1 MNRRDGI
8 TKFIFVSC
16 TEELARKIA
25 HIPPISLI
33 GTRTAEDASRRQ
45 VSLNLEV
52 HPAYTGLAALLVKH
66 LRVFRYQVHIIQIQM
81 SAIAL
86 EVGVDVFTK
95 VPVQLDNS
103 VVMEK
108 VARLIARKGG
118 LLADWRP
125 LPVFEGRTAI
135 DGPHVMM
142 KVAPPPED
150 PTGQTLGS
158 LLHIV
163 VPICEPGAGIDR
175 FMNELLQLRMETLGS
190 LLGKGTRVAQLRE
203 QLSHMMNDGVTEMAE
218 DGEEEGA
225 LQGTQRASAFP
236 PGAVAETPGS
246 RIEPPDAAQ
255 QEVQVALRASQG
267 GYVAVSLQV
276 PGSLQRAG
284 SDFVMISRTN
294 SGAGQQEID
303 GVADIKHSD
312 ISVELCSL
320 ALNGVFDSTFGNAK
334 RLGALARC
342 IDQTLDDSEATV

>member
-1 MNRRDGI
+1 MSVNTVQVTLPMALIKTTALESSGRVKIEVSEEGKAMLEKEI
-8 TKFIFVSC
+8 TKFISVFC
-16 TEELARKIA
+16 TEELARKTA
-25 HIPPISLI
+25 YIPPISRI
-33 GTRTAEDASRRQ
+33 DTRTAEDASRRQ

-66 LRVFRYQVHIIQIQM
+66 LRVFRYQDHIIQIQM

-86 EVGVDVFTK
+86 EVGIDMFTK

-163 VPICEPGAGIDR
+163 VPNC
-175 FMNELLQLRMETLGS
+175 
-190 LLGKGTRVAQLRE
+190 
-203 QLSHMMNDGVTEMAE
+203 
-218 DGEEEGA
+218 
-225 LQGTQRASAFP
+225 
-236 PGAVAETPGS
+236 
-246 RIEPPDAAQ
+246 
-255 QEVQVALRASQG
+255 
-267 GYVAVSLQV
+267 
-276 PGSLQRAG
+276 
-284 SDFVMISRTN
+284 
-294 SGAGQQEID
+294 
-303 GVADIKHSD
+303 
-312 ISVELCSL
+312 
-320 ALNGVFDSTFGNAK
+320 
-334 RLGALARC
+334 
-342 IDQTLDDSEATV
+342 